1 MQVCD
6 VSQASMEE
14 EQHIAVEDLQ
24 EDGDIVPLY
33 SLILDM
39 IKYLV
44 KEMKLTGS
52 GLETG
57 ILN

>member
-1 MQVCD
+1 
-6 VSQASMEE
+6 MEE